1 MKAFVAALA
10 VFAVLVGGSL
20 IHAVCL
26 TSITAHL
33 QELEASFPKKEAETN
48 APDPILRQ
56 AEAYWNRMRARLAGT
71 VNMRYLNTVTN
82 ALCNVIDYYEEGS
95 VSDYEASRSIL
106 REALESLRLSD
117 AVRPASI
124 I

>member
-1 MKAFVAALA
+1 VKAFVVALA
-10 VFAVLVGGSL
+10 VFAVLIGGAVV
-20 IHAVCL
+20 HALCL
-26 TSITAHL
+26 DNITDRML
-33 QELEASFPKKEAETN
+33 ELEAAFPQKEAETN
-48 APDPILRQ
+48 APDTTLRQ

-71 VNMRYLNTVTN
+71 VNMRYLNAVSN
-82 ALCNVIDYYEEGS
+82 ALRNVIDYYEEGS
-95 VSDYEASRSIL
+95 VSDYEASRSLL